1 MASRSTYK
9 RGHRFLDKGRASP
22 GMETSHIS
30 SRHVPTDPD
39 LQSRVSGDRLAAIA
53 EEDTHRRDDGWPLPC
68 ERQHYPKATK
78 SIKNANVQ
86 RDTIVQRQRIE
97 EFNIEESEPQLSYCE
112 GGLPSRDIE
121 VEAKT
126 PSILDIANAL
136 TRTITETT
144 IKAHKD
150 NNRQAS
156 NIIAHTTRA
165 ILLATVE
172 LIHGSSD
179 KQQRQQQ
186 GQGSLG
192 RQEAQAPSQQ
202 ETKKAADAVTMS
214 CDIDE
219 CIHTELQDR
228 LRCIEPMLIKR
239 IRDAYGVDAP
249 SIPHSERLRR
259 NVAEHAAF
267 GSTISDMS
275 PIMLRRA
282 QKGGLAV
289 PPLLLSVKSAL
300 DKVTLRVDDIDA
312 KLSISVPK
320 ASIGVGTHE
329 PITATCF
336 SLDDFQTEGDD
347 GWPLPPE
354 CHPTTDEG
362 EDGCPLPSEWKD
374 KGEISGCPLPSEWKD
389 EDKDEGKDGADDDGG
404 CPLPSEWNDKDG
416 EDGCPFHTD
425 LKDKDGED
433 DGCPLPLSGMKN

>member
-1 MASRSTYK
+1 M
-9 RGHRFLDKGRASP
+9 
-22 GMETSHIS
+22 
-30 SRHVPTDPD
+30 
-39 LQSRVSGDRLAAIA
+39 
-53 EEDTHRRDDGWPLPC
+53 
-68 ERQHYPKATK
+68 
-78 SIKNANVQ
+78 
-86 RDTIVQRQRIE
+86 
-97 EFNIEESEPQLSYCE
+97 
-112 GGLPSRDIE
+112 
-121 VEAKT
+121 
-126 PSILDIANAL
+126 
-136 TRTITETT
+136 
-144 IKAHKD
+144 
-150 NNRQAS
+150 
-156 NIIAHTTRA
+156 
-165 ILLATVE
+165 
-172 LIHGSSD
+172 
-179 KQQRQQQ
+179 
-186 GQGSLG
+186 G

-362 EDGCPLPSEWKD
+362 EDGCPLPCEWKD

-389 EDKDEGKDGADDDGG
+389 EDKDEDEDDADDDGG
-404 CPLPSEWNDKDG
+404 CPLPSEWKNKDG
-416 EDGCPFHTD
+416 EDGCPFHTE

-433 DGCPLPLSGMKN
+433 DGCPLPPEWKEELEGEDGREKAATPDVGWLGAEAVSSWADETDDTGDQGTENVEDYGVVLYPYVPPSQAELAHNAALMAQARRICGKHA